1 MSDAGERRAPGGAPK
16 RRGGRQKNITVAE
29 KVERD
34 RKVISI
40 DEKLRKGGGGWPG
53 MGVDLED
60 EDGYPTADSF
70 FNLRGAT
77 EAECWPEWAR
87 RYGPSG

>member
-16 RRGGRQKNITVAE
+16 RRGGRQKKITVAE

-53 MGVDLED
+53 MGVEVRAQRVR
-60 EDGYPTADSF
+60 GGPRRNRPSF
-70 FNLRGAT
+70 SCHCLLRAMQLMT
-77 EAECWPEWAR
+77 RA
-87 RYGPSG
+87 S